1 MFLTRDEYNQL
12 LYACCVPIA
21 ASSSQVIKFG
31 EKVTVLCS
39 SNEIQPLFPAI
50 LKPKP
55 LWTGKQVHTLYMLL
69 IGIENF
75 SIF

>member
-1 MFLTRDEYNQL
+1 MPFQDHIVSAILLTRKDMFLTRDEYNQL

-39 SNEIQPLFPAI
+39 GNEIQPLFPAI

-55 LWTGKQVHTLYMLL
+55 LWTGK
-69 IGIENF
+69 
-75 SIF
+75 